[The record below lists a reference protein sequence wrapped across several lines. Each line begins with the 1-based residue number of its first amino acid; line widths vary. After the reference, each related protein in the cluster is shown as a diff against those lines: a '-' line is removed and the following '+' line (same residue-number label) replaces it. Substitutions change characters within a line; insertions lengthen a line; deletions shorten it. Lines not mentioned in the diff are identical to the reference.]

1 MIIYV
6 VVMNDDSDGTELA
19 AIYRQLRPAQEH
31 CERLVH
37 GDRRKP
43 RVYKWTCAAWDRDGP
58 TTSGPMSFWS
68 ITNHERGYWAPVV
81 EVWKVQDWAP
91 VVEVW
96 KVQDWAPVVEVWK
109 VQD

>member
-1 MIIYV
+1 
-6 VVMNDDSDGTELA
+6 
-19 AIYRQLRPAQEH
+19 
-31 CERLVH
+31 
-37 GDRRKP
+37 
-43 RVYKWTCAAWDRDGP
+43 
-58 TTSGPMSFWS
+58 MSFWS